1 MNKKQLVAKIAEDA
15 DITKDYAKYLL
26 NLTLGIIIRE
36 ITAGNEVKLPRFG
49 KFYAKTIP
57 ARKGVCAMQGNIPY
71 ESPEKKKYA
80 FKGSTI

>member
-1 MNKKQLVAKIAEDA
+1 MNKAQLIAEIA
-15 DITKDYAKYLL
+15 EAAGITKNDAKKML
-26 NLTLGIIIRE
+26 NITLDLIIRE
-36 ITAGNEVKLPRFG
+36 IISGNELKFPGFG
-49 KFYAKTIP
+49 KFYLKTIP

>member
-1 MNKKQLVAKIAEDA
+1 MNKKQLIAKIAEEA
-15 DITKDYAKYLL
+15 DITKDCAKMLL
-26 NLTLGIIIRE
+26 CITLDLIIRE
-36 ITAGNEVKLPRFG
+36 IVAGNEVKLTGFG
-49 KFYAKTIP
+49 KFYLKTIP